1 MTRLIVVL
9 SIVLMAVWGTG
20 LEVEYQK
27 DAPTPPT
34 NRTQE
39 LAEIKLAEQ
48 EIEGQEHIKEKR
60 VKFMLKCQDM
70 RSKFLY
76 GE

>member
-1 MTRLIVVL
+1 
-9 SIVLMAVWGTG
+9 MAVWGTG

-27 DAPTPPT
+27 DAPAQPT

-39 LAEIKLAEQ
+39 LAEMKLAEQ

-60 VKFMLKCQDM
+60 VEFMRRCQTV
-70 RSKFLY
+70 REKFLR
-76 GE
+76 GEGG